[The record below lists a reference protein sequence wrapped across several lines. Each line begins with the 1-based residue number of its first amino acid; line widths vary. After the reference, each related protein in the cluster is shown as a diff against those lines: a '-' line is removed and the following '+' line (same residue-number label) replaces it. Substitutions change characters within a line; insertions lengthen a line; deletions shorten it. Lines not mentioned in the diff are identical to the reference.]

1 MQIAHVYQRGQTL
14 PFWAIGTMLV
24 LTLMFFLANYV
35 SAVTW
40 QMHAQNAADSAA
52 SAMLSVQANVWN
64 EESTILYTA
73 AVDENRLRYL
83 NQAILNTIS
92 GAGQCVPT
100 PGSTCDQDY
109 QSLVN
114 EYNVAL
120 NGFTDDVHLIGQ
132 ADQLSE
138 GGQQTDERKALSA
151 FGSNCGQTGGG
162 VDCSFA
168 YTALDESQVQLSGNG
183 KNQYAP
189 NRVDL
194 VACRNVPYFLPQL
207 LSFASKATYQAVARA
222 AAAVIPANTEAF
234 KPGTQINSATGQ
246 PYQPQEPQWASAFRA
261 PLYTVDF
268 SSLTVHLNWYT
279 AAGVHPYSGTVRGG
293 YSCL

>member
-1 MQIAHVYQRGQTL
+1 V
-14 PFWAIGTMLV
+14 
-24 LTLMFFLANYV
+24 
-35 SAVTW
+35 
-40 QMHAQNAADSAA
+40 
-52 SAMLSVQANVWN
+52 LSVQANVWN
-64 EESTILYTA
+64 EESTVLYAA

-92 GAGQCVPT
+92 GAGQCDQT

-114 EYNVAL
+114 EYNAAL

-132 ADQLSE
+132 ADQLSQ
-138 GGQQTDERKALSA
+138 GGQQSDERKALSA
-151 FGSNCGQTGGG
+151 FGTNCGKNGGG

-168 YTALDESQVQLSGNG
+168 YTALDESLASGGKG
-183 KNQYAP
+183 KNQFAP

-194 VACRNVPYFLPQL
+194 IACRNVGYFVPQL
-207 LSFASKATYQAVARA
+207 LKFGANASYQAVARA
-222 AAAVIPANTEAF
+222 AAAVIPANSEAF
-234 KPGTQINSATGQ
+234 NPGTQINGATGQ
-246 PYQPQEPQWASAFRA
+246 PYQPQEPQWASAFQA

-279 AAGVHPYSGTVRGG
+279 AAGVHPYSGTISGG
-293 YSCL
+293 YQCL